1 MIRIIFVDDELN
13 VLQAMRRS
21 LHAMRSEWHMEFV
34 PGGAEA
40 LTALKA
46 SPADVIVSD
55 MRMPGM
61 DGWQLLTEVR
71 KLYPQTVRL
80 ILSGHA
86 EATSI
91 MRAVGMA
98 HQYLAKPCESAAIK
112 SAIVQTLK
120 LRHLVSNDQLV
131 ALVGQVSTL
140 PSTPKAFQ
148 EILTCLQDPSGSMS
162 DVARIV
168 GRDVAMTANV
178 MKMVNSAFFGARQP
192 IISTD
197 RAVAYLG
204 LDTLGA
210 LVLAH
215 SVFKSGR
222 PTTIAGFSLEQLWSH
237 SLQTALAAR
246 TIALCEKLSS
256 TEAERAFLAGVLHDV
271 GKIVFATRTIPTT
284 GAAMSS
290 AEYGALMQAHHPEVG
305 AYLLGLWG
313 FPNPIVEAV
322 AFHNI
327 PSLAAAEGLG
337 LAGLIHVANHL
348 VHQRDGQTLGAV
360 ESVLEPGF
368 LESRGLAERLP
379 EWQAALENL
388 ELEEAVQ

>member
-21 LHAMRSEWHMEFV
+21 LHAMRGEWNMEFL

-40 LTALKA
+40 LAALKA

-98 HQYLAKPCESAAIK
+98 HQYLAKPCESSAIK
-112 SAIVQTLK
+112 NAIVQTLK
-120 LRHLVSNDQLV
+120 LRNLVSNDQLV

-140 PSTPKAFQ
+140 PSAPKAFQ
-148 EILTCLQDPSGSMS
+148 EILTCLQDPSASMA
-162 DVARIV
+162 DVARII

-192 IISTD
+192 IITTD

-222 PTTIAGFSLEQLWSH
+222 PTAIAGFSFEQLWSH

-246 TIALCEKLSS
+246 AIALCEKLSS
-256 TEAERAFLAGVLHDV
+256 AEAERAFLAGVLHDV
-271 GKIVFATRTIPTT
+271 GKIVFATRTMPAI
-284 GAAMSS
+284 GAAMSIADS
-290 AEYGALMQAHHPEVG
+290 GALMQAHHAEVG

-322 AFHNI
+322 AFHHI
-327 PSLAAAEGLG
+327 PSLAGTEGLG
-337 LAGLIHVANHL
+337 LAGLIHVANVL
-348 VHQRDGQTLGAV
+348 VHRRDGQALGAG

-368 LESRGLAERLP
+368 LESHGLLERLP
-379 EWQAALENL
+379 DWQAALEKL
-388 ELEEAVQ
+388 DLEEAVQ

>member
-13 VLQAMRRS
+13 VLQGMRRS
-21 LHAMRSEWHMEFV
+21 LHAMRSEWTMEFV
-34 PGGAEA
+34 LGGVEA
-40 LTALKA
+40 LAALKA
-46 SPADVIVSD
+46 SPADVIVTD

-131 ALVGQVSTL
+131 ALVGQVSML
-140 PSTPKAFQ
+140 PSAPKAFQ
-148 EILTCLQDPSGSMS
+148 EVLACIQEPSASMA
-162 DVARIV
+162 DVARII

-192 IISTD
+192 IVTTD

-222 PTTIAGFSLEQLWSH
+222 PTAIAGFSLERLWSH

-246 TIALCEKLSS
+246 AIALCEKFSS
-256 TEAERAFLAGVLHDV
+256 AEAERAFLAGVLHDV
-271 GKIVFATRTIPTT
+271 GKIVFATRTIPTI
-284 GAAMSS
+284 GAAMSIE
-290 AEYGALMQAHHPEVG
+290 EYSALMQSHHAEVG

-322 AFHNI
+322 AFHHM
-327 PSLAAAEGLG
+327 PSSAATGDLG

-348 VHQRDGQTLGAV
+348 AHQRHGQTSSAA

-368 LESRGLAERLP
+368 LESRGLLQRLP
-379 EWQAALENL
+379 EWQAALENF